1 MLWLQQRFSR
11 SVDADTGAT
20 LRCGC
25 GELCNGG
32 AMRSIPRIS
41 AAIISSIAL
50 VATGLLGAGPAG
62 AAPGDVTEIGL
73 AAGSTPRDVAAG
85 PDGNMW
91 VTGGNS
97 NTIAKVTAAGAV
109 TAYALPLP
117 ANVSNPWGIAAGPD
131 NNLWFTLR
139 NGGKLGRI
147 TTSGAVSLIDLPD
160 STMQPLDITAG
171 PDGNMWFTE
180 LGGRIGRVTMAG
192 VVTMFTIPWA
202 NSRPH
207 SIVSGASAQTQG
219 LNFTDAG
226 ADRVGFIVIDGTIY
240 GNVQLTAG
248 SEPTGIANIDG
259 SIWFAM
265 SGSNKLGKTLP
276 GTSGAFL
283 ETNVQ
288 GSPTSISEG
297 VGNTMWI
304 SLSAR
309 NSVAKYSVQG
319 APLAEYPLTSPNS
332 LPAGLAEG
340 PDTNIWVAQTNA
352 SKVARV
358 QSGQVPVATAAPAI
372 TPTSGV
378 RAGTAL
384 TASDGTWD
392 FGAGSFLYQWQVCT
406 NGADPNTCSNIEGA
420 TSKTFV
426 PPNTFTNRFVRVS
439 VQGVNGSGA
448 GTPSFSSLVGVGTT
462 PPPAPGP
469 VSGGQTVTIAE
480 GVTLTLKAAKRPR
493 AGTRKS
499 FAVIANTANIKGK
512 NRITIV
518 DSAGRERQ
526 VIAKGRWLKPLGAN
540 AKRALKRKRIS
551 ASLPPGTYTVKAVF
565 TPSRAFRDNYPVAT
579 MTKVMTIRPR
589 R

>member
-1 MLWLQQRFSR
+1 MR
-11 SVDADTGAT
+11 SVSRISTALVSTIALLGAT
-20 LRCGC
+20 LM
-25 GELCNGG
+25 G
-32 AMRSIPRIS
+32 AT
-41 AAIISSIAL
+41 AAS
-50 VATGLLGAGPAG
+50 

-73 AAGSTPRDVAAG
+73 AAGSTPRDVAQG
-85 PDGNMW
+85 PDNNMW

-97 NTIAKVTAAGAV
+97 NTIAKVTTAGAV

-131 NNLWFTLR
+131 NNMWFTLR
-139 NGGKLGRI
+139 NGGKIGRI
-147 TTSGAVSLIDLPD
+147 TTAGAVSLIDLPD
-160 STMQPLDITAG
+160 ATMQPLDITAG

-192 VVTMFTIPWA
+192 AVTMFTVPWA

-207 SIVSGASAQTQG
+207 SIVSGSSPQTQG

-240 GNVQLTAG
+240 GNIQLTAG
-248 SEPTGIANIDG
+248 AEPTGIANIDG

-265 SGSNKLGKTLP
+265 SGSNKIGKTLP

-283 ETNVQ
+283 ETAVT
-288 GSPTSISEG
+288 GSPTSIASG

-309 NSVAKYSVQG
+309 NTVAKYSVQG

-352 SKVARV
+352 GKVAFV

-372 TPTSGV
+372 TPATGV
-378 RAGTAL
+378 KAGTTL

-392 FGAGSFLYQWQVCT
+392 FGGGSYLYQWQACT
-406 NGADPNTCSNIEGA
+406 NGADPNTCTNINGA
-420 TSKTFV
+420 TAKTFV
-426 PPNTFTNRFVRVS
+426 ATATNTNQYLRVS
-439 VQGVNGSGA
+439 VQAINGSGA
-448 GTPSFSSLVGVGTT
+448 GTPSFSALVGVGTT
-462 PPPAPGP
+462 PPPAPTP
-469 VSGGQTVTIAE
+469 VTGGQTVTIAE
-480 GVTLTLKAAKRPR
+480 GVTLTLKAAKRSR
-493 AGTRKS
+493 AGKKKS
-499 FAVIANTANIKGK
+499 FAVVANTANIKGK
-512 NRITIV
+512 VRISIV

-526 VIAKGRWLKPLGAN
+526 VVAKGRWLKPLGAD

-551 ASLPPGTYTVKAVF
+551 RSLPAGTYTVKAVF
-565 TPSRAFRDNYPVAT
+565 TPTPAFRDNYPVAT
-579 MTKVMTIRPR
+579 MSKVLTIRR
-589 R
+589 